1 MGLGALAAVLAMS
14 HARFYDSETLNPVV
28 RVALKLPNII
38 DNKTT
43 TGASAPSANQTVAQD
58 VNHDS
63 ARIPFEPRVPKNYV
77 SSDDQQSLTNS
88 NGTGENWLNV
98 TIATGDNLSL
108 IFGRVGLSKNDL
120 HQILGKGKPVEGL
133 LHLEPGQI
141 VRIRTQNG
149 QLTEL
154 VHEVDYRQSLHVI
167 RKGGDF
173 SIEMVTVSPEIRI
186 ATAFARIKS
195 SLFTDGQEAGLPDR
209 TIMELTDI
217 FGWDVDFALDLREG
231 DTFSV
236 VYEEIYKNGEKVKN
250 GRILA
255 AEFVNQGRKL
265 RAVYYEG
272 KDGVEGYFS
281 DKGDAMR
288 KAFLRT
294 PVNFTRITSRFSL
307 ARAHPILNTIR
318 AHKGV
323 DYAAPVGT
331 PIRATAD
338 GKIAF
343 VGQQPGYG
351 NVVVMQHG
359 DTYST
364 LYGHMSRFARDVT
377 TSKHVRQGQTIGYVG
392 QSGLATGPHL
402 HYEFRINGIH
412 RDPLTVKLPNSIPLD
427 KRYFADFERKSA
439 PMFERLSS
447 LVARHATED
456 RSLVAQAGETP
467 APRSPRHRGANNQAN

>member
-1 MGLGALAAVLAMS
+1 
-14 HARFYDSETLNPVV
+14 
-28 RVALKLPNII
+28 
-38 DNKTT
+38 
-43 TGASAPSANQTVAQD
+43 
-58 VNHDS
+58 
-63 ARIPFEPRVPKNYV
+63 
-77 SSDDQQSLTNS
+77 
-88 NGTGENWLNV
+88 
-98 TIATGDNLSL
+98 
-108 IFGRVGLSKNDL
+108 
-120 HQILGKGKPVEGL
+120 
-133 LHLEPGQI
+133 
-141 VRIRTQNG
+141 
-149 QLTEL
+149 
-154 VHEVDYRQSLHVI
+154 
-167 RKGGDF
+167 
-173 SIEMVTVSPEIRI
+173 
-186 ATAFARIKS
+186 
-195 SLFTDGQEAGLPDR
+195 LFVDGQEAGLPDR

-236 VYEEIYKNGEKVKN
+236 IYEEIYKNGEKIKN

-323 DYAAPVGT
+323 DYAAPTGT
-331 PIRATAD
+331 PVRATAD

-343 VGQQPGYG
+343 VGQQMGYG

-364 LYGHMSRFARDVT
+364 LYGHMSRFAGGVAT
-377 TSKHVRQGQTIGYVG
+377 GKHVRQGQTIGYVG
-392 QSGLATGPHL
+392 QTGLATGPHL
-402 HYEFRINGIH
+402 HYEFRINGVH
-412 RDPLTVKLPNSIPLD
+412 RDPLAVKLPNSIPLD
-427 KRYFADFERKSA
+427 KRYFADFEHKSA
-439 PMFERLSS
+439 SMFERLNS
-447 LVARHATED
+447 LAARQGNSD
-456 RSLVAQAGETP
+456 NSLVAQAGETP
-467 APRSPRHRGANNQAN
+467 APSRSRNRSAGKQAN